1 MAKKET
7 SYARAI
13 GVFIL
18 IFLKLIEEAF
28 RSRYISQGKR
38 NGEEGEEVQIN
49 DAETCQVCNMERK
62 ETQIFYINKEYLQLH
77 TSSHKD

>member
-7 SYARAI
+7 SYARPI
-13 GVFIL
+13 GIFIL

-38 NGEEGEEVQIN
+38 NGEEGEEVQN
-49 DAETCQVCNMERK
+49 KRRRNMPGLQYGKERN
-62 ETQIFYINKEYLQLH
+62 TNILYQ
-77 TSSHKD
+77 